1 MIAAAKNAATIVAG
15 CALMMCGP
23 ILSALGLLRG

>member
-1 MIAAAKNAATIVAG
+1 MTAAKNAAIIVAG
-15 CALMMCGP
+15 SLLMMCGP